1 MQAAPPVDLHPDDVG
16 LDEATARHRWT
27 ELADEIRE
35 HQFAYYVRDA
45 PTVSDA
51 EYDVLLRR
59 LAALE
64 DHYLGYGL
72 RTPESPTQLVGG
84 TFSTEF
90 AAVDHVE
97 RMLSLDNAFSVDDL
111 AAWAQRV
118 RRDLEGAGEPHYL
131 CELKIDGL
139 AIALLYEKGRLVRAA
154 TRGDGRTGE
163 DVTLNVRTIE
173 GIPLTLAGEDHPE
186 VIEVRGEVFLPVQ
199 GFLAL
204 NEAQVA
210 AGKAPFANPRNSAA
224 GSLRQ
229 KDPRVTASRPLR
241 MLCHGIGALRWA
253 GHEEATARQSETYDL
268 LAAWCLPVSARTR
281 VVDDLAGIQEMIDF
295 YGEHRHDV
303 EHEIDGVVIKVDE
316 VSLQRRLGSTSR
328 APRWAI
334 AFKYPPEEVNT
345 KLLDIRVN
353 VGRTGRVT
361 PYGVMQPA
369 KVAGS
374 TVEMA
379 TLHNASEV
387 KRKGVLIGDTV
398 VLRKAGDVIPE
409 IVGPVAALRDGSE
422 REFEM
427 PTHCPSCGT
436 PLAPAKEGDVDIRCP
451 NAWSCPS
458 QLRER
463 LAHIA
468 GRGALDIE
476 TMGWEAAGSLL
487 EVGVVRYE
495 ADLFDLN
502 EDALRRVALFV
513 LSTDSKVKGR
523 VRSAGDLN
531 SIGEALLANL
541 EKAKAQPL
549 WRVLVAL
556 SIRHVGPT
564 AARALAT
571 GFGSMAA
578 IRAASEAELAAVEGV
593 GPTIATAI
601 GDWFAEDWHA
611 EIVDRW
617 TAAGVRMADQR
628 DESVPRTLEGLT
640 VVVTGSLVKF
650 SRDGAK
656 EAIIARGGKSAGSV
670 SKKTDFVVV
679 GENAGSKEGK
689 ARELGLRI
697 LDEAAFVRLL
707 EGGPEALDGG
717 PEALAGRGADEEDEA

>member
-1 MQAAPPVDLHPDDVG
+1 M
-16 LDEATARHRWT
+16 
-27 ELADEIRE
+27 
-35 HQFAYYVRDA
+35 Y
-45 PTVSDA
+45 
-51 EYDVLLRR
+51 
-59 LAALE
+59 
-64 DHYLGYGL
+64 
-72 RTPESPTQLVGG
+72 
-84 TFSTEF
+84 
-90 AAVDHVE
+90 
-97 RMLSLDNAFSVDDL
+97 
-111 AAWAQRV
+111 
-118 RRDLEGAGEPHYL
+118 
-131 CELKIDGL
+131 K
-139 AIALLYEKGRLVRAA
+139 
-154 TRGDGRTGE
+154 
-163 DVTLNVRTIE
+163 
-173 GIPLTLAGEDHPE
+173 
-186 VIEVRGEVFLPVQ
+186 
-199 GFLAL
+199 
-204 NEAQVA
+204 
-210 AGKAPFANPRNSAA
+210 
-224 GSLRQ
+224 RQ
-229 KDPRVTASRPLR
+229 
-241 MLCHGIGALRWA
+241 
-253 GHEEATARQSETYDL
+253 
-268 LAAWCLPVSARTR
+268 
-281 VVDDLAGIQEMIDF
+281 
-295 YGEHRHDV
+295 
-303 EHEIDGVVIKVDE
+303 
-316 VSLQRRLGSTSR
+316 
-328 APRWAI
+328 
-334 AFKYPPEEVNT
+334 
-345 KLLDIRVN
+345 
-353 VGRTGRVT
+353 
-361 PYGVMQPA
+361 
-369 KVAGS
+369 
-374 TVEMA
+374 
-379 TLHNASEV
+379 
-387 KRKGVLIGDTV
+387 
-398 VLRKAGDVIPE
+398 
-409 IVGPVAALRDGSE
+409 
-422 REFEM
+422 
-427 PTHCPSCGT
+427 
-436 PLAPAKEGDVDIRCP
+436 AKEGDVDIRCP
-451 NAWSCPS
+451 NARSCPA

-611 EIVDRW
+611 QIVDRW

-656 EAIIARGGKSAGSV
+656 EAIIARGGKTAGSV

-707 EGGPEALDGG
+707 DGGPDALDGG
-717 PEALAGRGADEEDEA
+717 AAGRGPDEEDEA